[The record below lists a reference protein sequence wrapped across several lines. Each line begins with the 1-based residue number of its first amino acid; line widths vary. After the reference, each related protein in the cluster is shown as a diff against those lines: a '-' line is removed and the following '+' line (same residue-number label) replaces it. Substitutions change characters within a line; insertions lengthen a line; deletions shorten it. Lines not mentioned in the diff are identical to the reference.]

1 MNNIMYITKEYD
13 SPYAKDKTVRTIS
26 YTFLSIGYLFFYSF
40 NYKVCG
46 TCKFVLMKKGGRWNG
61 NVNLNV
67 RENLKGKTIINNPE
81 PLTPAKTKTEKEK

>member
-1 MNNIMYITKEYD
+1 MYITKEYD
-13 SPYAKDKTVRTIS
+13 SPYTKDKTVRTIS

-46 TCKFVLMKKGGRWNG
+46 TCKFDLIKKGGGGWNG

-67 RENLKGKTIINNPE
+67 RENLKGKQE
-81 PLTPAKTKTEKEK
+81 

>member
-1 MNNIMYITKEYD
+1 MYITKEYD

-46 TCKFVLMKKGGRWNG
+46 TCKFDLIKKGGGGVKWQCQF
-61 NVNLNV
+61 
-67 RENLKGKTIINNPE
+67 KC
-81 PLTPAKTKTEKEK
+81 